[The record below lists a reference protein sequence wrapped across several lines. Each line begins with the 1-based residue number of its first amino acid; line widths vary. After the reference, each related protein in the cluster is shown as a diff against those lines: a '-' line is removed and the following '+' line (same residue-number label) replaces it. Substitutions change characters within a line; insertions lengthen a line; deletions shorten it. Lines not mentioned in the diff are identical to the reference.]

1 MIALRLFCKT
11 DRQSKDQA
19 VCIIFAVPIA
29 RTQCTEQ
36 EKEAV
41 FKYLSNSIREGRVP
55 GKVDCEKCIFKAG
68 NALKRRDWTAVKY
81 YVNNQIDKRNRVLF
95 AKSTNV

>member
-1 MIALRLFCKT
+1 M
-11 DRQSKDQA
+11 
-19 VCIIFAVPIA
+19 
-29 RTQCTEQ
+29 EQ

-55 GKVDCEKCIFKAG
+55 
-68 NALKRRDWTAVKY
+68 DWTAVKY
-81 YVNNQIDKRNRVLF
+81 YVKNQIDKRNRVLL